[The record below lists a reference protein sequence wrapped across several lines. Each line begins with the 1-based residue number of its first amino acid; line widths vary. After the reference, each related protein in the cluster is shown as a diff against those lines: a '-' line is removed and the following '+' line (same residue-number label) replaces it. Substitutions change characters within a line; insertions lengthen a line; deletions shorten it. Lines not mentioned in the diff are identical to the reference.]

1 MSTFFNNEICNTFF
15 FYPFIVKLANVSSN
29 QKKQVRSNRFGIDNE
44 REKKTMN
51 CKLANGNYQRGKIGG
66 GGNITSDRQK
76 QQNYYKKY
84 INGI

>member
-1 MSTFFNNEICNTFF
+1 MRFVIHFF

-29 QKKQVRSNRFGIDNE
+29 QKNKFDQIDSE
-44 REKKTMN
+44 LTMREKKKTMN